1 VHAGGTFL
9 ACGKI
14 VWWTLDEIRRHQMAI
29 TIDYPKKKWPSLF
42 LMGYLPD
49 TAGALIFLRK
59 YTGLISST
67 NVDNPQLVKHG

>member
-29 TIDYPKKKWPSLF
+29 TISY
-42 LMGYLPD
+42 GYLPD
-49 TAGALIFLRK
+49 KAGALIFLRK

-67 NVDNPQLVKHG
+67 NADNPQLVKHG